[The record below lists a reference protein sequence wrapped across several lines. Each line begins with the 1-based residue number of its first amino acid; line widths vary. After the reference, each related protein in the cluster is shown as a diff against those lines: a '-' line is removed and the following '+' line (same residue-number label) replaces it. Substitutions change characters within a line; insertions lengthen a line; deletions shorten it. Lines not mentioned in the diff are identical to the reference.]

1 MPLLGL
7 ILAPELYKASGIINY
22 LVANA
27 VNFGIYL
34 LVFYFAVPKLLS
46 ANRYAFFY
54 LGLLILVAAST
65 FLKLELLD
73 LIRERYPGQ
82 LFAISPEGSY
92 YGRLILTF
100 IFSLVFAFLGAFLR
114 FTVDWFRNR
123 QQMLKMDLEI
133 KNAELAMLKYQMY
146 PHFLFNTLN
155 NIYALIRK
163 GDKTAG
169 DYMAK
174 LSDILRYIL
183 YQSEEGMVKLSDEIE
198 VIEAFI
204 DLELLRKE
212 EKGYLIFEKEIQNYD
227 HLIPPM
233 LFLPLVENAFKHGS
247 GDKMPVIKVHCKS
260 MDSLLEFEV
269 ENERIKRDNVKPEA
283 SGIGLINVRRRLDL
297 SYRDRAEMTVL
308 EEDKSFKVK
317 IRIEF

>member
-1 MPLLGL
+1 MSRFINPVIHLLLLAGIFIVPLLGL

-100 IFSLVFAFLGAFLR
+100 IFSLIFAFLGAFLR
-114 FTVDWFRNR
+114 FTVDWFKNR
-123 QQMLKMDLEI
+123 QQMLKMDD
-133 KNAELAMLKYQMY
+133 
-146 PHFLFNTLN
+146 NT
-155 NIYALIRK
+155 IRIT
-163 GDKTAG
+163 GLV
-169 DYMAK
+169 M
-174 LSDILRYIL
+174 
-183 YQSEEGMVKLSDEIE
+183 
-198 VIEAFI
+198 
-204 DLELLRKE
+204 
-212 EKGYLIFEKEIQNYD
+212 
-227 HLIPPM
+227 M
-233 LFLPLVENAFKHGS
+233 LFGVGMLYLV
-247 GDKMPVIKVHCKS
+247 
-260 MDSLLEFEV
+260 
-269 ENERIKRDNVKPEA
+269 R
-283 SGIGLINVRRRLDL
+283 
-297 SYRDRAEMTVL
+297 
-308 EEDKSFKVK
+308 
-317 IRIEF
+317 